1 METLKHLLG
10 ICGDH
15 WHPNLFT
22 VILFIVVLKFIYEKK
37 FKDTKVGK
45 FLIGKGGVFSS
56 LTDSIPDKGLLGLVK
71 NLIQRRYSASTRQ
84 RNCLKTARNG

>member
-22 VILFIVVLKFIYEKK
+22 VILFIVVLKYIYEKK
-37 FKDTKVGK
+37 
-45 FLIGKGGVFSS
+45 
-56 LTDSIPDKGLLGLVK
+56 
-71 NLIQRRYSASTRQ
+71 IQGYKSR
-84 RNCLKTARNG
+84 

>member
-15 WHPNLFT
+15 SHPNLFT

-37 FKDTKVGK
+37 
-45 FLIGKGGVFSS
+45 
-56 LTDSIPDKGLLGLVK
+56 
-71 NLIQRRYSASTRQ
+71 IQGYKSR
-84 RNCLKTARNG
+84 